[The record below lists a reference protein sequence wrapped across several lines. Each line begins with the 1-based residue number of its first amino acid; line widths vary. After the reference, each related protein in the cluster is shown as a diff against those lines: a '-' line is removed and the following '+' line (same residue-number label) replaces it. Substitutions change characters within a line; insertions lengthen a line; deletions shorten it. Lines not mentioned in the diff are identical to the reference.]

1 MLELSGKPVIK
12 LSEDEAAVYIG
23 SDFTTVNRT
32 AMLNDIL
39 TEQPET
45 ELVGSP
51 IYLTGEVQSVN
62 LITDR
67 SITLSFALIL
77 PDEAF
82 LYHTQGMYDTYV
94 NAVLSEQ
101 AMEGNSLMTAY
112 SDLNEKLDKIGI
124 EYESY
129 LQNMGRQLF
138 YTIASSYITLYLA
151 IVFLVVANTIVGVQ
165 FLMSQ
170 QKNWRRYQ
178 TLIRLGATYESFASL
193 PESRLR
199 GLWTFVGCNVSS
211 LFESSVVYRIPVP
224 NPGTVSESRLY
235 LRYDLSL
242 VIEYIYMSGHTQ

>member
-94 NAVLSEQ
+94 NAVLSKQ

-112 SDLNEKLDKIGI
+112 LNLSEKLNETGL

-129 LQNMGRQLF
+129 LQNMGSER
-138 YTIASSYITLYLA
+138 
-151 IVFLVVANTIVGVQ
+151 
-165 FLMSQ
+165 M
-170 QKNWRRYQ
+170 
-178 TLIRLGATYESFASL
+178 IRFIS
-193 PESRLR
+193 
-199 GLWTFVGCNVSS
+199 
-211 LFESSVVYRIPVP
+211 ESSTIRMRCF
-224 NPGTVSESRLY
+224 S
-235 LRYDLSL
+235 LRFS
-242 VIEYIYMSGHTQ
+242 

>member
-1 MLELSGKPVIK
+1 MSGKPVIK

-32 AMLNDIL
+32 AMLNSIF
-39 TEQPET
+39 TGQPEA

-82 LYHTQGMYDTYV
+82 FYHTQGIYDTYV

-112 SDLNEKLDKIGI
+112 SGLNEKLDKIGI

-129 LQNMGRQLF
+129 QK
-138 YTIASSYITLYLA
+138 S
-151 IVFLVVANTIVGVQ
+151 VA
-165 FLMSQ
+165 FKSA
-170 QKNWRRYQ
+170 R
-178 TLIRLGATYESFASL
+178 S
-193 PESRLR
+193 
-199 GLWTFVGCNVSS
+199 
-211 LFESSVVYRIPVP
+211 
-224 NPGTVSESRLY
+224 
-235 LRYDLSL
+235 
-242 VIEYIYMSGHTQ
+242 